1 MKACWERKLD
11 VVNDD
16 GSEVDDYTKKIL
28 HEREQFSEI
37 ITLLQ
42 ESQVLGPASS
52 LNITAAIRIAEAI
65 LSRYTLTPQR

>member
-1 MKACWERKLD
+1 MKARWERKLD

-16 GSEVDDYTKKIL
+16 GSEVDDDTKK
-28 HEREQFSEI
+28 QFSEI